1 MSSDQ
6 HLYQRQGDDLG
17 DQYQHSR
24 DSSAATPSPAARE
37 NETGGHFRWG
47 SSEAS
52 SLQSRLSPPGSTS
65 PAIRNSHRHR
75 RPNGVVSSPITVGMG
90 GGGAISTSAAA
101 GSSPAMPPP
110 QSPSAL
116 LSARKTTVQFSEV
129 VEFAQ
134 QLQIKYGNKCRDHP
148 WGCVEL
154 SEDVH
159 LELTIKMYMDWAGLV
174 VGLADA

>member
-1 MSSDQ
+1 MTTVPSDQ

-17 DQYQHSR
+17 EQYQHSR

-37 NETGGHFRWG
+37 NEAGGHFRWG
-47 SSEAS
+47 SSEAT

-65 PAIRNSHRHR
+65 PAIRNNSHRHR
-75 RPNGVVSSPITVGMG
+75 RPNGVVSSPISTVGLG
-90 GGGAISTSAAA
+90 SSGTITTSAAT

-110 QSPSAL
+110 QSPST
-116 LSARKTTVQFSEV
+116 RKTTVQFSEV

-174 VGLADA
+174 VGC